1 MNLYQEIILEH
12 NKKPRNWGTL
22 EGRTH
27 YAEGINPLCGDH
39 IFLDM
44 IINSK
49 IIEDVSFQGES
60 CAICKSSAS
69 IMTTIFKNN
78 QVDASQ
84 KLFDQFE
91 ALSKFDIKI
100 DDPKCNK
107 FLVFSGIRDLPS
119 RVKCAIL
126 PWHTFNAAINNN
138 HSTSTEEVMRQNS
151 RY

>member
-44 IINSK
+44 IISSK

-69 IMTTIFKNN
+69 IMTTILKNN

-84 KLFDQFE
+84 KLFDQFR
-91 ALSKFDIKI
+91 SFIKGDIHI
-100 DDPKCNK
+100 DDPKMLNK

-138 HSTSTEEVMRQNS
+138 HSTSTE
-151 RY
+151 

>member
-1 MNLYQEIILEH
+1 MELITLRKYLINTYEFISEIILEH

-44 IINSK
+44 IISSK

-69 IMTTIFKNN
+69 IMTTILKNN
-78 QVDASQ
+78 QVDASKNYLISLEVSLRATFKLLIQ
-84 KLFDQFE
+84 K
-91 ALSKFDIKI
+91 
-100 DDPKCNK
+100 C
-107 FLVFSGIRDLPS
+107 
-119 RVKCAIL
+119 
-126 PWHTFNAAINNN
+126 
-138 HSTSTEEVMRQNS
+138 
-151 RY
+151 